1 MSHGEIPYI
10 IDPDRLILDA
20 RLVYHSHEVSKVAAP
35 GMAHQ
40 NLRLLWSCSH
50 HLYPWPSGWSF
61 QLLLEMEVRN
71 DLRKYQF
78 WSNATMMRPF
88 KMKRTSIHIWFCPKP
103 GWSKIVSNHL
113 KSDFLI
119 EIVLL
124 RGIPYTPYLRPV
136 LLWPLLLGGIHDA
149 CTTPPILDR
158 RCPGWQFSQCSKH
171 IVDCDS
177 QPRILYG

>member
-71 DLRKYQF
+71 DLGKYQF

-103 GWSKIVSNHL
+103 DWSKIVSNHL

-124 RGIPYTPYLRPV
+124 RGIPYTIYPISTACFVVAPSAGWYPRRVPHSTNTRPPLPRLTIFAV
-136 LLWPLLLGGIHDA
+136 FKTHSGLW
-149 CTTPPILDR
+149 
-158 RCPGWQFSQCSKH
+158 
-171 IVDCDS
+171 
-177 QPRILYG
+177 

>member
-1 MSHGEIPYI
+1 MSYVPRW
-10 IDPDRLILDA
+10 DT
-20 RLVYHSHEVSKVAAP
+20 VYHRSWPAHPWRAP
-35 GMAHQ
+35 CLSQ
-40 NLRLLWSCSH
+40 PWS
-50 HLYPWPSGWSF
+50 
-61 QLLLEMEVRN
+61 LESSRPRN
-71 DLRKYQF
+71 GCCLKWR
-78 WSNATMMRPF
+78 WEMTSESIRSNATMMRPF

-149 CTTPPILDR
+149 CPTPPILDR

-177 QPRILYG
+177 QPRFLYG